1 MLLFFVLF
9 GVNSQIFFESA
20 TIYFDGVS
28 FFCKSATI
36 YQVEKVFKID
46 LDDEVLDVKV
56 RSLSAQAQNISGE
69 ISGIGM
75 QSEFFSLENGIY
87 FRNLCVSFCSLRCPN
102 SIRAGEIFFDPSDEK
117 IRVSSPKLNLPFL
130 ALPLFLFLPRK
141 FTLEGKSPGFSNP
154 TFSLSQK
161 HGFILGT
168 EFFVPFSYFFYES
181 ILKPLDLSLY
191 PFFFSRTKIFL
202 FGGNFSYSGKS
213 VFFEGEN
220 NFAGKDIFS
229 SRLNFFVPGI
239 FGLNYKIFTLKF
251 LSTIPA
257 SVETASLPFSSIYQ
271 NFSDS
276 LKISNSSSLSFHNQI
291 FFYSSHISDS
301 VSSFG
306 FGFFDGELNFN
317 NFIFGVGGVFGNS
330 DVFGSDIFGFSP
342 FLRGSIYFSNFSLSG
357 RFLFPY
363 FEKEFFKDFFV
374 LPFVPFSTFKL
385 SDFLYQNPF
394 LSPGFLSLSF
404 SYDFMYDFVFF
415 HPFLSLNSL
424 FYYPGLD
431 IVPEVGGE
439 FIFYPF
445 SLFSSFSFLG
455 GDFASDVGVSLDFDF
470 FSPSFRL
477 FSFGKKIMIENAL
490 NFPLNFG
497 NIELDFSGAFILTN
511 SAYKFAFSSFLP
523 DRHNFEGFSY
533 ISFLGSFSYFSFN
546 SSFLFYLSEFK
557 TLRFV
562 QFSSFLSYYLKKLCG
577 DFYSGIIYNFTS
589 WGEPRISF
597 GMRLRL

>member
-1 MLLFFVLF
+1 MLLFFALF
-9 GVNSQIFFESA
+9 VVNNQIFFESA
-20 TIYFDGVS
+20 TVYFDGVS

-36 YQVEKVFKID
+36 HQVEKVFKINFG
-46 LDDEVLDVKV
+46 DEILDVKV

-69 ISGIGM
+69 ISGIGV
-75 QSEFFSLENGIY
+75 QSEFFTLENGIY
-87 FRNLCVSFCSLRCPN
+87 FHNLCISFCSLRCPN
-102 SIRAGEIFFDPSDEK
+102 SIMASEIFLDSSDEK
-117 IRVSSPKLNLPFL
+117 IRVSSPRFNLPFL
-130 ALPLFLFLPRK
+130 ALPLSLFLPRNL
-141 FTLEGKSPGFSNP
+141 TLEGKSPGFSNP

-161 HGFILGT
+161 HGVILGT

-181 ILKPLDLSLY
+181 ILRPLDVSIY
-191 PFFFSRTKIFL
+191 PFFFSKTKIFL

-213 VFFEGEN
+213 VFFEGES
-220 NFAGKDIFS
+220 NFARKDIFS
-229 SRLNFFVPGI
+229 SRLNFFIPGI

-271 NFSDS
+271 NFSDN
-276 LKISNSSSLSFHNQI
+276 LKISNFSSLSFRNQI

-306 FGFFDGELNFN
+306 FGFFDGDLNFS
-317 NFIFGVGGVFGNS
+317 NFIFGIGGVFGNS
-330 DVFGSDIFGFSP
+330 DVFGFSP

-363 FEKEFFKDFFV
+363 FEKEFFKDFFS
-374 LPFVPFSTFKL
+374 LPFVPLSTFKL

-404 SYDFMYDFVFF
+404 SYDFIYDFVFF

-477 FSFGKKIMIENAL
+477 FSFGKKIMIENVL
-490 NFPLNFG
+490 NFPLIFG
-497 NIELDFSGAFILTN
+497 NIDLNFSGAFIITN
-511 SAYKFAFSSFLP
+511 SAYKFTFSSFP
-523 DRHNFEGFSY
+523 PYQQRFEGFPY
-533 ISFLGSFSYFSFN
+533 ISFHMNFSDFSFN
-546 SSFLFYLSEFK
+546 SSFLFYSAEFK
-557 TLRFV
+557 TLKFV

-589 WGEPRISF
+589 LGEPRISF
-597 GMRLRL
+597 GVRLRL